1 MIKRNFEEFWVS
13 VSIPFQVFG
22 LGPQLLQP
30 KSATKANFL
39 LIYNVVMSVVVSVII
54 SVTYLNKPDLFA
66 ENINTI
72 IDYLLL
78 YAFLLTHLIV
88 LFESNATTRNQK
100 LIYVQLLRLTD
111 TFHKRFDCKIELHSL
126 QVKCLKKI
134 WLASLLCFS
143 IIFVVGGTWDDFW
156 EFFGRSVFSVI
167 VARMRFIQL
176 SIYIDILTEYFHSLG
191 IVLQKLHSNLN
202 ADDRFRILL
211 AVKDVYGNLIGLN
224 CLIENVFAWSISAI
238 VVQNFVDMLNQ
249 CYWAFINIYSLKSL
263 SFGFSKLI
271 DSVPIVCT
279 YDSVLQI

>member
-1 MIKRNFEEFWVS
+1 MMKRNFEEFWVS

-22 LGPQLLQP
+22 LGPKLLQP

-54 SVTYLNKPDLFA
+54 LVTYLNKPDLFA
-66 ENINTI
+66 ENIHTI

-88 LFESNATTRNQK
+88 LFESNATTCNQK

-111 TFHKRFDCKIELHSL
+111 TFHKRFDFKIELHSL
-126 QVKCLKKI
+126 QVRCLKKI
-134 WLASLLCFS
+134 WFASLLCFS

-156 EFFGRSVFSVI
+156 EFFGRSVFSII

-176 SIYIDILTEYFHSLG
+176 SIYIDILTKYFHSLG

-202 ADDRFRILL
+202 TDDRFRILL
-211 AVKDVYGNLIGLN
+211 VVKDVYGNLIGLN

-263 SFGFSKLI
+263 SFGFSKLN
-271 DSVPIVCT
+271 
-279 YDSVLQI
+279 